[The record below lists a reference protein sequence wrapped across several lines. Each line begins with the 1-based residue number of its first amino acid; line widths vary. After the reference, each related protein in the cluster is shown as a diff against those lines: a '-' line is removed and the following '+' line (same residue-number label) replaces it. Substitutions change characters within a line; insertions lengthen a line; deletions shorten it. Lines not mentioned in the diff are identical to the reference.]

1 MERILTK
8 EEIDELLSAISTGE
22 IDTDSTPA
30 LHGPDNSVTRL
41 DLIQASMGTD
51 RWQNSNFDIVSD
63 AFARNY
69 GIAMTNKFER
79 YVTIARESIYSI
91 KFDSFLKNID
101 NKGAIGIIRLDP
113 LLHGGMVVYES
124 TLAYAIV
131 ETMLGGAPGTEPL
144 VPDRS
149 LTTIEINIIKHVME
163 GVCIELQKSFE
174 LLDNLSISLL
184 KMEIDPRVVNFVPP
198 ETDLMVIKFTV
209 QIDAAVGE
217 MFLAIPYLSL
227 EPLREKLKNITGHMD
242 ITNQIGKSW
251 ASTLQKD
258 IKLIEVEVVARL
270 EELSLPIKEILDL
283 QEGDIIDLGRAP
295 DAPLQVLVE
304 NRPKYLAMT
313 GNHNGKKA
321 IRISDKIKAGE

>member
-22 IDTDSTPA
+22 IDADSTPA
-30 LHGPDNSVTRL
+30 LHEPGNSVTRL

-69 GIAMTNKFER
+69 GISLTNKLER
-79 YVTIARESIYSI
+79 YVTITRESIYSI

-124 TLAYAIV
+124 NLAYAII
-131 ETMLGGAPGTEPL
+131 ETMLGGAPGIAPL
-144 VPDRS
+144 VLDRS
-149 LTTIEINIIKHVME
+149 LSTIETNIIKHVMD
-163 GVCIELQKSFE
+163 GVCIELHKSFE
-174 LLDNLSISLL
+174 PLDNLSISLL

-198 ETDLMVIKFTV
+198 ETELMVIKFTV
-209 QIDAAVGE
+209 HIDTAAGE

-227 EPLREKLKNITGHMD
+227 EPLREKLKNLNGHID
-242 ITNQIGKSW
+242 ITNNKGKSW
-251 ASTLQKD
+251 AGTLETD
-258 IKLIEVEVVARL
+258 IKLLEVEVVARL

-295 DAPLQVLVE
+295 DAPLHVLVE
-304 NRPKYLAMT
+304 NRPKYFAMA

-321 IRISDKIKAGE
+321 VRISDKIKAGE

>member
-1 MERILTK
+1 VERILSK

-22 IDTDSTPA
+22 IDTGAPPS
-30 LHGPDNSVTRL
+30 LRKPDNSVTRL
-41 DLIQASMGTD
+41 DLIRASMGTD
-51 RWQNSNFDIVSD
+51 RWQNSNFDIISD
-63 AFARNY
+63 SFARNY
-69 GIAMTNKFER
+69 GIFLTNKLER
-79 YVTIARESIYSI
+79 YVTISRESIYSK

-124 TLAYAIV
+124 NLAYAIV
-131 ETMLGGAPGTEPL
+131 EIMLGGAPGICPL

-149 LTTIEINIIKHVME
+149 LTTIEINIIKHVMT

-174 LLDNLSISLL
+174 PLDNLSVSLL
-184 KMEIDPRVVNFVPP
+184 KMEIDPRVINFVPP
-198 ETDLMVIKFTV
+198 DTDLMIIKFNV
-209 QIDAAVGE
+209 QIDTAAGDI
-217 MFLAIPYLSL
+217 FLAIPYLSL
-227 EPLREKLKNITGHMD
+227 EPLRENLKNINGHID

-251 ASTLQKD
+251 AGTLETDLKQ
-258 IKLIEVEVVARL
+258 IEVEVVARL

-283 QEGDIIDLGRAP
+283 QEGDIIDLGRTP
-295 DAPLQVLVE
+295 DAPLHVLVE
-304 NRPKYLAMT
+304 NRPKYFALA

>member
-1 MERILTK
+1 
-8 EEIDELLSAISTGE
+8 
-22 IDTDSTPA
+22 
-30 LHGPDNSVTRL
+30 
-41 DLIQASMGTD
+41 MGAD

-63 AFARNY
+63 SFARNY
-69 GIAMTNKFER
+69 GISLTNKLER
-79 YVTIARESIYSI
+79 YVSISRESIYSK

-124 TLAYAIV
+124 NLAYAIV
-131 ETMLGGAPGTEPL
+131 EIMLGGAPGINPL

-149 LTTIEINIIKHVME
+149 LTTIEINIIKHVMT

-174 LLDNLSISLL
+174 PLDNLSVSLL
-184 KMEIDPRVVNFVPP
+184 KMEIDPRVINFVPP
-198 ETDLMVIKFTV
+198 DTDLMIIKFNV
-209 QIDAAVGE
+209 QIDTAAGDI
-217 MFLAIPYLSL
+217 FLAIPYLSL
-227 EPLREKLKNITGHMD
+227 EPLRENLKNINGHID

-251 ASTLQKD
+251 AGTLETDLKQ
-258 IKLIEVEVVARL
+258 IEVEVVARL

-283 QEGDIIDLGRAP
+283 QEGDIIDLGRTP
-295 DAPLQVLVE
+295 DAPLHVLVE
-304 NRPKYLAMT
+304 NRPKYFALA